1 MKESTGQET
10 EGEGN
15 ENEIYIVSEVDL
27 IKAWAISGVGIEKAS
42 GGEFKESKHSMLSVA
57 TQRGMNEC
65 RETWTK
71 VAR

>member
-27 IKAWAISGVGIEKAS
+27 IKAWETSGVDI
-42 GGEFKESKHSMLSVA
+42 
-57 TQRGMNEC
+57 
-65 RETWTK
+65 
-71 VAR
+71 

>member
-27 IKAWAISGVGIEKAS
+27 IKAWGSSGVDIEKAS
-42 GGEFKESKHSMLSVA
+42 GGGVQTQYVERRNSK
-57 TQRGMNEC
+57 RNE
-65 RETWTK
+65 
-71 VAR
+71 

>member
-27 IKAWAISGVGIEKAS
+27 IKAWGSSGVDIEKAS
-42 GGEFKESKHSMLSVA
+42 GGGVQGVQ
-57 TQRGMNEC
+57 TQYVERGNPKRNE
-65 RETWTK
+65 
-71 VAR
+71 